1 MRQLNESTNPSIC
14 SLLQTILQTLY
25 PTTLKILRNVHKYTI
40 IIYVVIYTHSDNR
53 SVNKV
58 RSVISNNVINKNSIS
73 LPIWKEWEIRGNHE
87 FFEVSK
93 GLSLLLTL
101 GFCHYG
107 SCTIPKQN
115 PRILAHLG
123 LVENGTCMHGF

>member
-1 MRQLNESTNPSIC
+1 MLEFELKRLKRNMTADKMSRHTDPSIC

-73 LPIWKEWEIRGNHE
+73 LKNEKFVGTMNSLKCQKACR
-87 FFEVSK
+87 FF
-93 GLSLLLTL
+93 
-101 GFCHYG
+101 
-107 SCTIPKQN
+107 
-115 PRILAHLG
+115 
-123 LVENGTCMHGF
+123 